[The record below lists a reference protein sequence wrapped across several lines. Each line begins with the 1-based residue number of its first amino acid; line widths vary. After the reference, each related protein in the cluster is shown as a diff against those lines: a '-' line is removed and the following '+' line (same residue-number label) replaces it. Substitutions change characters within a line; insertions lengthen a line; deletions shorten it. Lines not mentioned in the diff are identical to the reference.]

1 MNFSEM
7 NNLKKKNLLS
17 SPIYNIDKNK
27 RKMTLDDQ
35 TSATS
40 DHSLKNKK
48 KIMKTK
54 SIASLTISSQRTNLL
69 TKNNEGSKSSI
80 LKFKSINVNETRNR
94 FPQIESYQTIKKS
107 TKSRNIEVPMTSLK
121 NIKSS
126 DNIKINKLNVFQNQI
141 QKLLRRHKINPLNKS
156 KNQILKSNL
165 LIKDTDITRKRYY
178 FGFMN
183 KEKNN
188 NNENNIITNKKES
201 SENLTINTCSSFRKM
216 KIQPL
221 LNKKEKIKF
230 DIDKLLKKRFES
242 PIEKRIKIPK
252 QKKLKLKPLNFKK
265 VSIIKKDT
273 PLLDKILSEKNL
285 LKKQKYEKI
294 YNNNNNKDDLNSKK
308 NEKSKEKKKT
318 DEKIKRNDRETH
330 SILKHKNS
338 IIENKTVK
346 FTEDI
351 NVSNLEKRKSE
362 KENSKR
368 KRSSKKLSSI
378 GSIHNLEINQLI
390 LEEESFSH
398 EYEDSGT
405 TDSEEEKYKRKILRE
420 KMRNNRNSLIGLSKQ
435 IIKSYEFFTVSK
447 KDKNFLLELC
457 PENFAD
463 KKFQLSDYSNILNN
477 SRDHIQSKVN
487 LKQKEYIKHF
497 KYSIKNFQ
505 NNFNDNLIEE
515 IFENELK
522 KVQILLFPR
531 FLNVGLDSTIAF
543 HLMNTY
549 IPIVP
554 EFIENFISNKTNE
567 KTKLEDND
575 FSFVFKAKKRKSV
588 LDIKDILL
596 FDAMTQTKE
605 NLIFYQRFIY
615 CDYGKLI
622 FCEKEDL
629 TSLESS
635 FHENNDNSHEKNT
648 IKKKKKKRIHL
659 NILRKKLFFN
669 MDNIKRQVMS
679 SALEKYLNYQDD
691 VIKVLVKK
699 IEQLKNKHKED
710 PDIELLC
717 YRLFDY
723 LIRNQSNNLVF
734 RFHHRYHKL
743 FDINYSDPYN
753 NGNTLL
759 IIATKENSLNLV
771 KYFLDK
777 GANPNIANDF
787 GNTPM
792 HYAISHKCFE
802 IADILR
808 KSGAREDIA
817 NFKGLIPWECDDGV
831 EG

>member
-1 MNFSEM
+1 M
-7 NNLKKKNLLS
+7 NNSKKKNLLS

-40 DHSLKNKK
+40 EHSLKNKK
-48 KIMKTK
+48 KIIKTK

-80 LKFKSINVNETRNR
+80 LKLKSINVNETRNR
-94 FPQIESYQTIKKS
+94 FPQIESYKTIKESK
-107 TKSRNIEVPMTSLK
+107 KSRNIEVPMNSLK

-126 DNIKINKLNVFQNQI
+126 DNIQINKLNAFQNQI
-141 QKLLRRHKINPLNKS
+141 QKLLRRHKINPLKNS

-183 KEKNN
+183 KENNN

-201 SENLTINTCSSFRKM
+201 SENLTINSCSSFRKI

-221 LNKKEKIKF
+221 LNKKGKIKF
-230 DIDKLLKKRFES
+230 DIDKLLKKRFKS

-273 PLLDKILSEKNL
+273 PLLDKILSERNL
-285 LKKQKYEKI
+285 LKKPKDEKI
-294 YNNNNNKDDLNSKK
+294 YNNKNNKDDLNSKK

-318 DEKIKRNDRETH
+318 MKEEEKLKRNDRETH

-346 FTEDI
+346 FTEDL
-351 NVSNLEKRKSE
+351 NVSNLEKRKTE

-378 GSIHNLEINQLI
+378 GSLHNLENNQLI

-405 TDSEEEKYKRKILRE
+405 TDSEEEKYKRKIQRE
-420 KMRNNRNSLIGLSKQ
+420 KMRNTRNSLIGLSKQ
-435 IIKSYEFFTVSK
+435 IIKSYEFFTVSN
-447 KDKNFLLELC
+447 KDKKFLIELY
-457 PENFAD
+457 PENFAN
-463 KKFQLSDYSNILNN
+463 KKLQLSDYSNILNN
-477 SRDHIQSKVN
+477 YRDHIQSKVN
-487 LKQKEYIKHF
+487 LKQKEYIKYF
-497 KYSIKNFQ
+497 KYSIKDFQ
-505 NNFNDNLIEE
+505 KNFNDNLIEE

-522 KVQILLFPR
+522 KVKILLFSR
-531 FLNVGLDSTIAF
+531 FLNVGLDTTIAF

-554 EFIENFISNKTNE
+554 EFIEKFISNKTYE

-596 FDAMTQTKE
+596 FDAMSQTKE

-635 FHENNDNSHEKNT
+635 FHENNENSHEKNT
-648 IKKKKKKRIHL
+648 IKKKKKKRIRL
-659 NILRKKLFFN
+659 NILRKKRFFN

-699 IEQLKNKHKED
+699 IEQLKNKRKED
-710 PDIELLC
+710 PNIELLC

-808 KSGAREDIA
+808 KSGEREDIT

>member
-48 KIMKTK
+48 KIIKTK

-221 LNKKEKIKF
+221 LNKKGKIKF

-273 PLLDKILSEKNL
+273 PLLDKILSERNL
-285 LKKQKYEKI
+285 LKKPKDEKI

-622 FCEKEDL
+622 FCDKEDL

-777 GANPNIANDF
+777 GANPNIANDY

-792 HYAISHKCFE
+792 HYAISHKCFA

-808 KSGAREDIA
+808 KKGAREDIA
-817 NFKGLIPWECDDGV
+817 NFKGLIPWECDNGV